1 VSEQHS
7 WMPDFEHSVYGFHH
21 TLDSALAIL
30 SDMDVP
36 PARVTVRMDGRG
48 YPTRWVVSQN
58 PAPGQPLDAGTMVEL
73 VISGTGYFHAM
84 PVGMWD
90 SGGEAE
96 PGTREIVEL
105 LDDPLQKANHWVR
118 EGARLFDVQPDNLPA
133 CSRWIALFG
142 LTADDWPTETWYN
155 LCVLLPSLQALA
167 GTEYGL
173 RFALRLILGLP
184 LKEIRRATTFQL
196 MKEPEYT
203 LLGQRYSRL
212 GVDAIAGDRKEEL
225 EELTLVLGLVSLE
238 TYYEFQEKE
247 KHRLLLAVLG
257 LVANCYQKHGIA
269 WAVGDPRTA
278 PRLGHGRQNTILGIN
293 SYLGSSARSG
303 DAEPELIF
311 RGAVN

>member
-1 VSEQHS
+1 MSETHPL
-7 WMPDFEHSVYGFHH
+7 MPDFEHSSYGFHH

-36 PARVTVRMDGRG
+36 PGRVTVRMDGRG
-48 YPTRWVVSQN
+48 YPTRWVVSQS
-58 PAPGQPLDAGTMVEL
+58 PAPGQPLDSGTTVEIL
-73 VISGTGYFHAM
+73 IAGTGYFHAL

-105 LDDPLQKANHWVR
+105 LDDPIQKATHWVW
-118 EGARLFDVQPDNLPA
+118 EGARLFDVRPDNLPA
-133 CSRWIALFG
+133 CSRWISLFG
-142 LTADDWPTETWYN
+142 LSPDDWPSETWYN

-173 RFALRLILGLP
+173 RFALHLILGLP
-184 LKEIRRATTFQL
+184 LKEIRRSTTFQL

-212 GVDAIAGDRKEEL
+212 GVDAIAGERKEEL
-225 EELTLVLGLVSLE
+225 EELTLVLGLVSLD

-247 KHRLLLAVLG
+247 KQRLLLAVLG

-269 WAVGDPRTA
+269 WAVGNPRIM
-278 PRLGHGRQNTILGIN
+278 PRLSQARQNTILGIN
-293 SYLGSSARSG
+293 SYLGSSARSA
-303 DAEPELIF
+303 DAEPELF
-311 RGAVN
+311 FQGTVH

>member
-1 VSEQHS
+1 MSEQHPP
-7 WMPDFEHSVYGFHH
+7 MPDFEHSSYGFHH

-48 YPTRWVVSQN
+48 CPTRWVVSQT
-58 PAPGQPLDAGTMVEL
+58 PAPGKPLDPGTTVEL
-73 VISGTGYFHAM
+73 LVAGTGYFHAM

-96 PGTREIVEL
+96 AGTREIVEL
-105 LDDPLQKANHWVR
+105 LDDPLQKASHWVR

-133 CSRWIALFG
+133 CARWIALFG
-142 LTADDWPTETWYN
+142 LSPDDWPTDTWYN
-155 LCVLLPSLQALA
+155 LCVLLPSLQSLA

-173 RFALRLILGLP
+173 RFALQLILGLP
-184 LKEIRRATTFQL
+184 LKEIRRSTTFQL

-212 GVDAIAGDRKEEL
+212 GVDAIAGERKEEL
-225 EELTLVLGLVSLE
+225 EELTLVLGMVSLE
-238 TYYEFQEKE
+238 RYYEFQEQE
-247 KHRLLLAVLG
+247 RYRLLRAVLG

-269 WAVGDPRTA
+269 WAVGDPKMT
-278 PRLGHGRQNTILGIN
+278 PRLGHARQNTILGIN
-293 SYLGSSARSG
+293 SYLGSSGQSG
-303 DAEPELIF
+303 SGEPELIF
-311 RGAVN
+311 QGSLN